1 MKKIIIFFII
11 LILSLSVFAD
21 KLDQYIFLFS
31 YDKLVNSKDKGLNVL
46 GLLLKY
52 HESNYEEYKST
63 ANIYRSNLYN
73 YFSPDDST
81 ALNILTEINPYEYL
95 KPKKLFTDSLKNY
108 PDSVILNALFIEFA
122 FKDWESSGD
131 PSIVQN
137 IFASCDT
144 IESKKGQN
152 PLTVYY
158 RARILWESKLFG
170 DRTKAYNDL
179 YEIYQKN
186 RDSMKITELL
196 IRFTYQQNK
205 TDIMNSLY
213 ETYSLLP
220 DQDDETLII
229 FAKAFLKSDNEKSRM
244 ILENIV
250 KISERKNIL
259 ASAYEMLGDLSDT
272 TAQKINFYKLSL
284 EKDPDNPE
292 IQAKL
297 GLEYYRQSPKENLTI
312 SRVFL
317 NQALS
322 AGSQNPEAEK
332 LLKIIQNKVKLRG
345 FLLLVLPIII
355 FVALGV
361 TLIIIYEKN
370 KYSKEQ
376 QLMKKNDDNWV
387 NNIKD
392 IKDDDD
398 ENNKEK

>member
-1 MKKIIIFFII
+1 
-11 LILSLSVFAD
+11 
-21 KLDQYIFLFS
+21 
-31 YDKLVNSKDKGLNVL
+31 
-46 GLLLKY
+46 
-52 HESNYEEYKST
+52 
-63 ANIYRSNLYN
+63 
-73 YFSPDDST
+73 
-81 ALNILTEINPYEYL
+81 
-95 KPKKLFTDSLKNY
+95 
-108 PDSVILNALFIEFA
+108 
-122 FKDWESSGD
+122 
-131 PSIVQN
+131 
-137 IFASCDT
+137 
-144 IESKKGQN
+144 
-152 PLTVYY
+152 
-158 RARILWESKLFG
+158 
-170 DRTKAYNDL
+170 
-179 YEIYQKN
+179 
-186 RDSMKITELL
+186 MKITELL

-392 IKDDDD
+392 IKNDDD